1 MPSVCVPRVVITGA
15 CRGLGR
21 AFAAAFAGKAE
32 LILCDIDGPALSR
45 LSETHGA
52 TGLFCDVAA
61 EASVEV
67 LASEILARWPQIDVL
82 INAAGCN
89 YERTLGMHGVSRALL
104 PALRRSD
111 GQRWILNVPPP
122 KSEVR
127 SEIFP
132 YASSAEAF
140 SRLSEA
146 LAQEVRGT
154 GITVGI
160 ACPGLGDVE
169 FVDGWSAM
177 SPRVPANDE
186 ANHLETSAFADRI
199 CSAILSRAHG

>member
-1 MPSVCVPRVVITGA
+1 MPSTCVPRVVITGA
-15 CRGLGR
+15 CRGFGL
-21 AFAAAFAGKAE
+21 ALAKAFAGKAQ
-32 LILCDIDGPALSR
+32 LILCDIEGPALSK
-45 LSETHGA
+45 LSETLGA

-61 EASVEV
+61 EASVQV
-67 LASEILARWPQIDVL
+67 FASEALARWPQIDVL

-89 YERTLGMHGVSRALL
+89 YERTLGMHRVSRALM
-104 PALRRSD
+104 PALRRSE

-122 KSEVR
+122 KSDVR

-132 YASSAEAF
+132 YASSAQAF

-160 ACPGLGDVE
+160 ACPGRGEIE
-169 FVDGWSAM
+169 FVDSWSVM
-177 SPRVPANDE
+177 PPQVPANDE
-186 ANHLETSAFADRI
+186 APDLATGAFADRI
-199 CSAILSRAHG
+199 CSVILNRAQG